1 VLDHVP
7 RLLNSKKLARLAHPS
22 AYEPRD
28 QSERQRK
35 DERQPPSA
43 DLERMRALRDQQYG
57 CNSHTDAEGQRG
69 GMPRSALTALLA
81 GRPLED
87 EYAGHA

>member
-1 VLDHVP
+1 MA
-7 RLLNSKKLARLAHPS
+7 KKLARLAHPS

-28 QSERQRK
+28 QSEWQRE
-35 DERQPPSA
+35 DERQPPPA

-57 CNSHTDAEGQRG
+57 RDGHTDAEAEGQRG
-69 GMPRSALTALLA
+69 GMPGRELTALLA
-81 GRPLED
+81 GCPFKD